1 MSDLLAAALP
11 HLAPLSRRPRE
22 RVLDCRALVGSEP
35 AGSESVRTAA
45 GTLRRLKLYAF
56 LSSAF
61 FVVVLEI
68 SRHLL
73 YPYLLSLP
81 GRLLIDGILIVV
93 ALFFFGA
100 FFHVLDS
107 LQAQLER
114 QNREL
119 LALHQAGLDIG
130 AELALDTVLQK
141 VVDQARQLI
150 ESRYGAL
157 AVYAET
163 GQISAFV
170 TSGMSPEARAAI
182 GGPPTGMGLLGL
194 PLGRGEHPRGHDP
207 GADPRAGG
215 FPPRHPQIRS
225 LLAVPIVC
233 KRPFRGNLYVSER
246 QDGQMFTAADRE
258 TLARF
263 AVQASVAIDNA
274 HLHERVRELAAAEER
289 LRLAHE
295 MHDGLAQVLAYVNT
309 KAQAVQGYLRHGK
322 HQEASEQVNQ
332 LAAAAR
338 EVYADVREGILGLRV
353 TSAPGLSLPEAV
365 RDYVERWGA
374 QADVAVEVEIDR
386 RLRLPAGIELQVFRI
401 VQEGLANVRKHAHAG
416 RVVVR
421 CQALDDSVRVTVE
434 DDGVGFRPEALGRSE
449 FPRFGLATMR
459 ERAESLGGRLEVSST
474 PGTGTRVEAEV
485 PLLVSRGV

>member
-1 MSDLLAAALP
+1 
-11 HLAPLSRRPRE
+11 
-22 RVLDCRALVGSEP
+22 V
-35 AGSESVRTAA
+35 
-45 GTLRRLKLYAF
+45 TLKRLKLYAF

-61 FVVVLEI
+61 FVLVLEV

-81 GRLLIDGILIVV
+81 GRLLIDAVLIVV

-107 LQAQLER
+107 MQAQLER

-130 AELALDTVLQK
+130 AELALDAVLQK

-150 ESRYGAL
+150 ESRFGAL
-157 AVYAET
+157 AVYAES
-163 GQISAFV
+163 GQISAFI
-170 TSGMSPEARAAI
+170 TSGMSPEVRAAI
-182 GGPPTGMGLLGL
+182 GDPPTGKGLLGVA
-194 PLGRGEHPRGHDP
+194 LGPGEHLLVDEI

-215 FPPRHPQIRS
+215 FPPGHPPIRS
-225 LLAVPIVC
+225 LLAVPIIC

-246 QDGQMFTAADRE
+246 QDGQPFNAEDRE
-258 TLARF
+258 TLSRF

-274 HLHERVRELAAAEER
+274 HLHERVRELAASEER

-322 HQEASEQVNQ
+322 THEASDQLNQ

-353 TSAPGLSLPEAV
+353 SSAPGRSLPEAV
-365 RDYVERWGA
+365 RDYVDRWAA
-374 QADVAVEVEIDR
+374 QSGVSAEVEIDR
-386 RLRLPAGIELQVFRI
+386 RLRLPASIELQVFRI
-401 VQEGLANVRKHAHAG
+401 VQEGLANVRKHARAERVAVACHAF
-416 RVVVR
+416 
-421 CQALDDSVRVTVE
+421 DDRVRVTVE

-459 ERAESLGGRLEVSST
+459 ERAESLGGRLQISST

-485 PLLVSRGV
+485 PLLVSRGA